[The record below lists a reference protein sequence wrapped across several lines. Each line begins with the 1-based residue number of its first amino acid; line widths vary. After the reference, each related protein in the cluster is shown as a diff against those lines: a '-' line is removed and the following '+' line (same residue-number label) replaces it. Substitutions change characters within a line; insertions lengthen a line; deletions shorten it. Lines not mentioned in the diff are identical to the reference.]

1 MAVRVRAAVDAQDAF
16 REPKRGVRHRFDH
29 LLCVVMLLSYTCV
42 YLSGHPFS
50 GPSGME
56 SGAPLNWSGVL

>member
-42 YLSGHPFS
+42 YLYA
-50 GPSGME
+50 E
-56 SGAPLNWSGVL
+56 PLFVTNRGEKVWSVPEP

>member
-1 MAVRVRAAVDAQDAF
+1 MLRDTYVVR
-16 REPKRGVRHRFDH
+16 
-29 LLCVVMLLSYTCV
+29 
-42 YLSGHPFS
+42 LSGHPFS